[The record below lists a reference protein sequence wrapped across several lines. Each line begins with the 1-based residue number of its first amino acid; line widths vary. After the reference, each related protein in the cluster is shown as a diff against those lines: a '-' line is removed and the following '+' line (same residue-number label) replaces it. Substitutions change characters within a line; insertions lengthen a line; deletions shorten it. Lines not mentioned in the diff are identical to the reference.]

1 MDGQR
6 SSPPCTLPMLCPHS
20 PVLRRTLSP
29 AARAAPKACRRR
41 RLCSARGSGPSL
53 GDQLLDVIEGGPK
66 LRRWYGAAEKA
77 PRDTSRG
84 PVDEEEGEEEE
95 PLGDDGAVLVTDA
108 TSALGE
114 AVVFALLLSNANT
127 PLRLL
132 CSSKS
137 TVEQRFGR
145 AVTAVAGSVTDTS
158 VVRSALRGC
167 SAVVVTGPTGAV
179 FAEAAAARLQ
189 HAVLLSRASK
199 AAHENPLQALLQ
211 SGDERGRADP
221 GREAAA
227 LQCTVPCTVLRLGAE
242 ITSPGG
248 RQVLEA
254 STTLGSVSG
263 ALSVEDAAAV
273 TAAVLRAPPPHRARM
288 LEVAAADARRGAA
301 TEGAVALKPA
311 DRNTD
316 AWTAALGALP
326 ERQTS

>member
-1 MDGQR
+1 
-6 SSPPCTLPMLCPHS
+6 MLCPHS
-20 PVLRRTLSP
+20 PVLRRTLSS
-29 AARAAPKACRRR
+29 AGHAAPKACRGRH
-41 RLCSARGSGPSL
+41 LCSARGSGPSL

-84 PVDEEEGEEEE
+84 PVDEEEEEE

-108 TSALGE
+108 TCALGE

-137 TVEQRFGR
+137 AVEQRFGR

-227 LQCTVPCTVLRLGAE
+227 LQCAVPCTVLRLGAE

-273 TAAVLRAPPPHRARM
+273 TAAVLRAPPPRRARM
-288 LEVAAADARRGAA
+288 LEVAAADARQGAA
-301 TEGAVALKPA
+301 TGAVALKPA
-311 DRNTD
+311 DRNSD

-326 ERQTS
+326 ERQT

>member
-1 MDGQR
+1 VDGQR

-84 PVDEEEGEEEE
+84 PVDEEEGEEEEE

-227 LQCTVPCTVLRLGAE
+227 LQCAVPCTVLRLGAE

-273 TAAVLRAPPPHRARM
+273 TAAVLRAPPPRRARM

-301 TEGAVALKPA
+301 TGAVALKPA

-326 ERQTS
+326 ERQT